1 MTQQKQSTQDA
12 VRAIYAYAGSLMK
25 ANVSDDEIRGKLTE
39 KGVNAEAANVVIRN
53 LHQAK
58 RKVAQK
64 DMLIGAGFCIV
75 GLIITIATYT
85 TAASSRGGGTYV
97 IAWGAIIFGALQ
109 FFRGL
114 ARMR

>member
-12 VRAIYAYAGSLMK
+12 VRAIYNYAGSLMK
-25 ANVSDDEIRGKLTE
+25 ANLKDDVIHNKLVE
-39 KGVNAEAANVVIRN
+39 KGLNAEAANVVIRN
-53 LHQAK
+53 LRQAK
-58 RKVAQK
+58 HKVAQR

-75 GLIITIATYT
+75 GLIITIATYAA
-85 TAASSRGGGTYV
+85 AASSRSGGTYV
-97 IAWGAIIFGALQ
+97 VAWGAIIFGALQ